1 MSRSILALLLVT
13 LTCAATAQDREPVM
27 SITVVDAT
35 SYPVDETKTQSLDAV
50 VAGLRTVL
58 KLDAVGIQ
66 GPGIPKKRIDALVAA
81 IRKSGLKVRIAI
93 VGNEIFTQ

>member
-1 MSRSILALLLVT
+1 MPRSILALLLAT
-13 LTCAATAQDREPVM
+13 LTCAATAQDRDPVM
-27 SITVVDAT
+27 AIIIVDAT
-35 SYPVDETKTQSLDAV
+35 SYQVDETKAQSLDAV
-50 VAGLRTVL
+50 VAYLRTVP

-81 IRKSGLKVRIAI
+81 ISKSGLKVRIAI